1 MAKTGSWRMS
11 FVAAD
16 SFRGK
21 TRIVCEPAHVYGVVE
36 SGVGRR
42 SERGRGVEY

>member
-1 MAKTGSWRMS
+1 MVKTGSWIMS
-11 FVAAD
+11 LVAAN

-21 TRIVCEPAHVYGVVE
+21 TRIVCEPAHVYGVTE